1 MPASS
6 GSWSAFSFN
15 SRMEREPCVYIL
27 AKASHATFYTGV
39 TSDLL
44 ARIYQHREEALGGF
58 TARYG
63 SKRLVWFERHETMDT
78 AIAREKQIKRWAT
91 QWKYDLINA
100 MNPTWRDL
108 AEDFG
113 FEPLQRQADPGSSPG

>member
-1 MPASS
+1 
-6 GSWSAFSFN
+6 
-15 SRMEREPCVYIL
+15 MEREPCVYIL
-27 AKASHATFYTGV
+27 VKASHSTFYTGV
-39 TSDLL
+39 TSNLL
-44 ARIYQHREEALGGF
+44 ARLYQHRNETLGGF

-63 SKRLVWFERHETMDT
+63 IKRLVWFERHECMES
-78 AIAREKQIKRWAT
+78 AILREKQIKRWAR

-113 FEPLQRQADPGSSPG
+113 FEPLPQRQADPGSSPG